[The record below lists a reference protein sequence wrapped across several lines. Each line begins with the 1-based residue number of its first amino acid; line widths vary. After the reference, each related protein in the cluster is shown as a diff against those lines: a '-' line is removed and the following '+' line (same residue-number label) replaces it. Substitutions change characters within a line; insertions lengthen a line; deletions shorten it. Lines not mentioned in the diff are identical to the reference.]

1 MSQPFLQRPA
11 EDLRHAGGREARARA
26 VARIQLERV
35 ARSNAP
41 GAAGALRR
49 LRLLLWSVADVAGVL
64 FVVLFLLWDA
74 RDVVVLLLLWGL
86 RDPNFYQ
93 PAHLLALVKCRLLRT
108 AGVYDEDR
116 IIDGDRCLGDV
127 RREDHLPN

>member
-1 MSQPFLQRPA
+1 MRGPV
-11 EDLRHAGGREARARA
+11 ERARRGRRA
-26 VARIQLERV
+26 A
-35 ARSNAP
+35 SPPP
-41 GAAGALRR
+41 GVVEC
-49 LRLLLWSVADVAGVL
+49 VADVAGVL

-86 RDPNFYQ
+86 RDPNFDQ

-108 AGVYDEDR
+108 AGVYDEYR
-116 IIDGDRCLGDV
+116 IIDGDRCLGDI